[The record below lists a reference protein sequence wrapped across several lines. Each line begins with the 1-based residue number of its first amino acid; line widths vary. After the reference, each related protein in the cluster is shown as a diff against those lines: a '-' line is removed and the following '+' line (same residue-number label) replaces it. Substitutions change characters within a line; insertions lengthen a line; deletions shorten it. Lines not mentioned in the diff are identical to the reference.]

1 MLIYIIALIVIT
13 IFLLSAV
20 LINLSFGLEWEKKAE
35 AKRDASWV
43 THPQDLR
50 DPIFQ
55 SLAE

>member
-1 MLIYIIALIVIT
+1 MIASIIIS

-20 LINLSFGLEWEKKAE
+20 LINLSFGLAWEKKGK
-35 AKRDASWV
+35 AKRDTTWV

-55 SLAE
+55 SLVE